1 MSRNNVSASHETFE
15 NVLSN
20 PIERSKKVEEYIEQ
34 SVLPKR
40 YGISKSTLSYRISKL
55 GIKTFKRGR
64 ACYLNL
70 EQLELLD
77 KLDKFC
83 QSNDGA
89 RIEKFL
95 DSLEPLEDLYKVC
108 NPYGE
113 ETENVIERSN
123 ERDATVLKGLIEE
136 CLSLLNQSL
145 SQNQAI
151 DSERQLWINHAVN
164 SDKTINE
171 LKQKITQLETSNSN
185 LHSYALMQV
194 DDKKRMQVEIDQLRN
209 ALALLNR
216 NSQGENVVNFVSRQ
230 HQQKIPLYNPKTMNH
245 SS

>member
-1 MSRNNVSASHETFE
+1 MNQNNVSGSFETFE
-15 NVLSN
+15 KVLSN
-20 PIERSKKVEEYIEQ
+20 PLERSNEVEEYIEQ
-34 SVLPKR
+34 SVLPQR

-95 DSLEPLEDLYKVC
+95 DSLEPLEDLYKGC

-113 ETENVIERSN
+113 EADNVIERSN

-164 SDKTINE
+164 SDQTINE
-171 LKQKITQLETSNSN
+171 QKQRIAELEA
-185 LHSYALMQV
+185 SYFMQV
-194 DDKKRMQVEIDQLRN
+194 ETIKRMQSEIDQLRN

-216 NSQGENVVNFVSRQ
+216 NSQGENVVNFLSRQ
-230 HQQKIPLYNPKTMNH
+230 HQQKIPPYNSKTMNH

>member
-1 MSRNNVSASHETFE
+1 MNQNNVSASFETFE
-15 NVLSN
+15 KVLSN
-20 PIERSKKVEEYIEQ
+20 PLERSNEVEEYIEQ
-34 SVLPKR
+34 SVLPQR

-89 RIEKFL
+89 RIENFL
-95 DSLEPLEDLYKVC
+95 DSLEPREDLYKVC

-113 ETENVIERSN
+113 EAENVIERSN

-145 SQNQAI
+145 SQNQVI

-164 SDKTINE
+164 SDQTFNE
-171 LKQKITQLETSNSN
+171 QKQRIAELEA
-185 LHSYALMQV
+185 SYFMQV
-194 DDKKRMQVEIDQLRN
+194 ETIKRMQSEIDQLRN

-216 NSQGENVVNFVSRQ
+216 NSQGENVVNFLSRQ
-230 HQQKIPLYNPKTMNH
+230 HQQKIPPYNSKTMNH

>member
-1 MSRNNVSASHETFE
+1 MNQANVSASLETFE
-15 NVLSN
+15 KVLSN
-20 PIERSKKVEEYIEQ
+20 PLEHSKGVEEYIEQ
-34 SVLPKR
+34 SVLPAR

-55 GIKTFKRGR
+55 KIKTYKRGR
-64 ACYLNL
+64 TCYLTSAQV
-70 EQLELLD
+70 EILD

-95 DSLEPLEDLYKVC
+95 ASLESLEDLDKVC

-113 ETENVIERSN
+113 EAEDVLERSN
-123 ERDATVLKGLIEE
+123 GIDVSVWKGVLDEVVN
-136 CLSLLNQSL
+136 LLNQSV
-145 SQNQAI
+145 SQNQII

-164 SDKTINE
+164 SDQAINE
-171 LKQKITQLETSNSN
+171 QKQRIAELEI
-185 LHSYALMQV
+185 SYLMLV
-194 DDKKRMQVEIDQLRN
+194 ENTKRMQSEINLLKN

-216 NSQGENVVNFVSRQ
+216 NSQSENVVNFLSRQ
-230 HQQKIPLYNPKTMNH
+230 HQQKIPPYNPKTINH

>member
-1 MSRNNVSASHETFE
+1 MNQNNVSASFETFE
-15 NVLSN
+15 KVLSN
-20 PIERSKKVEEYIEQ
+20 PLERSNEVEKYIEQ
-34 SVLPKR
+34 SLLPQR

-89 RIEKFL
+89 RIENFL
-95 DSLEPLEDLYKVC
+95 DSLEPREDLYKVC

-113 ETENVIERSN
+113 EAENVIERSN

-145 SQNQAI
+145 SQNQVI

-164 SDKTINE
+164 SDQTINE
-171 LKQKITQLETSNSN
+171 QKQ
-185 LHSYALMQV
+185 
-194 DDKKRMQVEIDQLRN
+194 R
-209 ALALLNR
+209 LLN
-216 NSQGENVVNFVSRQ
+216 
-230 HQQKIPLYNPKTMNH
+230 
-245 SS
+245 